1 MNIAMIAHD
10 EKKLEIVKF
19 ATNFKHYLL
28 NHHIVATGT
37 TGARL
42 QEVVPQLNITKVAS
56 GPLGGDAQIAAKIVE
71 KQIDAVIFF
80 IDPLSAHP
88 HDPDIHGLIRI
99 CVLYNIP
106 LALNYQ
112 TAIHII
118 ESLQKESTSS

>member
-10 EKKLEIVKF
+10 EKKLEMIKF
-19 ATNFKHYLL
+19 ATNFKTYLL
-28 NHHIVATGT
+28 KHDIIATGT
-37 TGARL
+37 TGTRL
-42 QEVVPQLNITKVAS
+42 QEVVPELKVVRVAS

-71 KQIDAVIFF
+71 KQIDAVLFF

-106 LALNYQ
+106 MALNYS
-112 TAIHII
+112 TATNII
-118 ESLQKESTSS
+118 ESFQIQNP